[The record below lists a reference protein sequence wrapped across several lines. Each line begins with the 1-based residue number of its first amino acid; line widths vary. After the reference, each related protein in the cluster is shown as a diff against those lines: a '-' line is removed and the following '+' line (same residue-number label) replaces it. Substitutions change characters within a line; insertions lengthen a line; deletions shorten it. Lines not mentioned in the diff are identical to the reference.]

1 MVVEGATVGHGR
13 KIGSDK
19 EANVERCSATQKQD
33 VGDDLRN
40 RSALHQRRANTSRE
54 GSPLERSLQ
63 RLELGLCFARSWTSL
78 QKQAGYEA
86 VALVTTGATIELSAS
101 QAARGAWHARH

>member
-1 MVVEGATVGHGR
+1 
-13 KIGSDK
+13 
-19 EANVERCSATQKQD
+19 
-33 VGDDLRN
+33 
-40 RSALHQRRANTSRE
+40 
-54 GSPLERSLQ
+54 LQ